1 MLAAAESARNLVVA
15 TGFMAKGE
23 VKLLKNFIP
32 SRMSGVEFPLG
43 VEEPE
48 GIVITVEGE
57 FVMKKLMS
65 PIPQGLDD
73 GVKLLVIVGV
83 PHLRLV

>member
-1 MLAAAESARNLVVA
+1 MLAAAESVRDLVVA
-15 TGFMAKGE
+15 TGFMAEGE
-23 VKLLKNFIP
+23 SILLKNFSP

-48 GIVITVEGE
+48 GTVITVEGE
-57 FVMKKLMS
+57 FVREKVMS
-65 PIPQGLDD
+65 PVPQGLDD
-73 GVKLLVIVGV
+73 GVELPVIVGI